1 MNGFCRQYKDPMSGE
16 TDMKRKN
23 TFVDFSIPY
32 SINIDKEVENS
43 EELSLLMGLNLL
55 KTKILHINNL

>member
-1 MNGFCRQYKDPMSGE
+1 MVSAGSTKTLCLGNRYEAEKYICRLFDSL
-16 TDMKRKN
+16 
-23 TFVDFSIPY
+23 FH
-32 SINIDKEVENS
+32 NIDKDVENS